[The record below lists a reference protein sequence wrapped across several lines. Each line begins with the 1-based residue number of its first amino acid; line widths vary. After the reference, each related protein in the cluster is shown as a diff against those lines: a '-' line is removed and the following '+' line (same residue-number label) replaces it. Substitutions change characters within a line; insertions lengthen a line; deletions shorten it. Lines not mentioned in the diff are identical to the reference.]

1 MTPEVQSFE
10 AIAWLIVLVMAVI
23 AAALGSNTAREAVEQ
38 RERPSDDD
46 DFRWRR

>member
-10 AIAWLIVLVMAVI
+10 SIAWLIVLVMAVI
-23 AAALGSNTAREAVEQ
+23 VAALDSNPSQKAVGSS
-38 RERPSDDD
+38 ERPSDD

>member
-10 AIAWLIVLVMAVI
+10 SIAWLIVLVMAVI
-23 AAALGSNTAREAVEQ
+23 AAALGSNPSQKVVEQ

-46 DFRWRR
+46 FRWPR

>member
-10 AIAWLIVLVMAVI
+10 SIAWLIVLVMAVI
-23 AAALGSNTAREAVEQ
+23 AAALGSDPSQETVESS
-38 RERPSDDD
+38 ERPPDD

>member
-10 AIAWLIVLVMAVI
+10 SIAWLIVLVMAVI
-23 AAALGSNTAREAVEQ
+23 AAALGSNPSQNAVESS
-38 RERPSDDD
+38 ERPSDD